1 MCMQNEKYLPLL
13 SLPATKTFS
22 CESHRDVDQNWA
34 RFLWGLCWILP
45 CPQRTFQGELDFEF
59 YGQVLF
65 STFWNWLWYQRL
77 CRGSFYHR
85 HLLSRPH
92 DVVEISRRFVETYA
106 NFRNRNPWYEKGP
119 TITITKVWGKK
130 MRHIQKLAINE
141 KSTIFVESSWNL
153 VKMII
158 SWGNRFPKVSWG
170 LDKNCGFFQWPIFER
185 KWNVFTQTL

>member
-92 DVVEISRRFVETYA
+92 DVVEDSQRFVETYP
-106 NFRNRNPWYEKGP
+106 NFRNRNPWYDK
-119 TITITKVWGKK
+119 
-130 MRHIQKLAINE
+130 RSDYNE
-141 KSTIFVESSWNL
+141 IPRLLSMYCIIYQNMGQIPHFHHLNL
-153 VKMII
+153 Y
-158 SWGNRFPKVSWG
+158 W
-170 LDKNCGFFQWPIFER
+170 
-185 KWNVFTQTL
+185 

>member
-92 DVVEISRRFVETYA
+92 DVVEDSQRFVETYP
-106 NFRNRNPWYEKGP
+106 NFRNRNPWYDKRSDYNEIP
-119 TITITKVWGKK
+119 RLLCIALYLK
-130 MRHIQKLAINE
+130 MWHKYLILIIL
-141 KSTIFVESSWNL
+141 SYIGSVL
-153 VKMII
+153 V
-158 SWGNRFPKVSWG
+158 G
-170 LDKNCGFFQWPIFER
+170 LQLLQY
-185 KWNVFTQTL
+185 NVFIKKNFFAICLLS